1 MGSPGLLAEPIFYQ
15 GFFCSDL
22 GREEISRIQSVI
34 HEGQEPLVRTKVFP
48 FELVEL
54 PSECSCLLNST
65 FFEINEWCIH
75 VFCFCLDCCRRRIL
89 YYLYKLPLFEQS
101 LNPLWLILTFLCP

>member
-1 MGSPGLLAEPIFYQ
+1 
-15 GFFCSDL
+15 
-22 GREEISRIQSVI
+22 
-34 HEGQEPLVRTKVFP
+34 
-48 FELVEL
+48 
-54 PSECSCLLNST
+54 LLNST